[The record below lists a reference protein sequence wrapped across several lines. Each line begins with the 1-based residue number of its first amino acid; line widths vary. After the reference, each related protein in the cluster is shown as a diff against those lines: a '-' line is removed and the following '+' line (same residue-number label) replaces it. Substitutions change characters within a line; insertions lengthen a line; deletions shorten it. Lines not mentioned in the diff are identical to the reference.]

1 MTQVEKLQAE
11 IKELEVQNAKRNTT
25 IVVSGIVGATVG
37 FLVTRKASIVMKIT
51 AIAGAGLV
59 LGGATF
65 FITKKKT
72 ANRNAQIATKKDA
85 IAALQKPIVNPPVVP
100 RPEPAPI
107 APAPKAFPT
116 DTGIKP
122 ELNVDVN
129 KNGVPDY
136 LEMPKSNMSGH
147 PAMV

>member
-37 FLVTRKASIVMKIT
+37 FLVTRKASIAMKIT

-85 IAALQKPIVNPPVVP
+85 IAALQKPIFNPPIG
-100 RPEPAPI
+100 PAP
-107 APAPKAFPT
+107 APSPLPKAFPT